1 VHEPCGRTS
10 LRSGWILA
18 NQKFMAFHVAAL
30 LGVLAHLVQM
40 AWEGVISW
48 AFIGFFFG
56 VELGTGLLIAFLTW
70 HTVISVHEMAHFL
83 KAGRAN
89 ALRDDDQER
98 FNREVE
104 AGGHS
109 AVGRLRW
116 YAGMFL
122 SIPYGRFWGVRK
134 TEGGYFVPLEMGGDA
149 TLAVSAAGPMADR
162 VMSRVTLP
170 PGLIAYGAGL
180 FFLGTTPLQ
189 AMVAIYAGRLLIAL
203 GVVSYL
209 DVTRTDDGAYKKYMA
224 WLAAGAGSGEESAAD
239 GQVAGYA
246 ERRAAILQRMRSQ
259 GMYLATSPDG
269 SRQQWAPWQLRNT
282 IQGGEHVSHQG
293 GNISLQEFMIV
304 PIAVNNVEAAEICN
318 SVQNRAMQIIQN
330 AEGMKFVGIGI
341 EGGIVGTFDRY
352 EERVLEVIVQAIG
365 EAGYEAGG
373 LNSNLL
379 DTWEEIDTLPRVS
392 ELAAADLDF
401 LRTVS
406 FDGGEL
412 RQDLSDADRNCTI
425 RILKQAG
432 HRAGV
437 WIAID
442 AAANSLADAYRESA
456 KTDAI
461 GYYQFYMRSGTE
473 QVVLTSDEMLS
484 MYQDWMR
491 RFPIVSLEDPFDER
505 DTGAWSKI
513 TRELGDE
520 ILIVGDD
527 LIVTNDTLVGAAIDA
542 GLVNAALIKPNQIG
556 TISETLLAI
565 EAAQGRG
572 IPVVV
577 SHRSKSGVDF
587 IEAELGLAVGSLAL
601 KCGGAR
607 LAERIHKYQRV
618 ADAMDKVRLG
628 EPTPVLP
635 GDAIVVTLRAVEG
648 QTSAGPA
655 TTRALLVL
663 SNGVSFEA
671 SVPVA
676 TSSGTAEA
684 VHLVDGDPHR
694 YGGKGVLRA
703 VHHFNTLVAPM
714 FVGKRVDEIGDLV
727 AVDRSLLQLEREAA
741 EKAYEALAAS
751 GSLPEDPDD
760 AVLAGA
766 LRPDLSSERVDRILQ
781 RKANIGMN
789 TILPASVVLMRLLA
803 AREGQTPEAY
813 LRSLIEAGIDRA
825 YLYGAGDSQAAGLV
839 SQTA

>member
-1 VHEPCGRTS
+1 MHEPSATPS

-30 LGVLAHLVQM
+30 LGVLAHLVQL
-40 AWEGVISW
+40 AWEGVITW
-48 AFIGFFFG
+48 AFISFFFG

-89 ALRDDDQER
+89 ALRDHDQER
-98 FNREVE
+98 FNLEVE
-104 AGGHS
+104 ESGRS
-109 AVGRLRW
+109 AVGRARW

-149 TLAVSAAGPMADR
+149 TLAVSAAGPMADQM
-162 VMSRVTLP
+162 MSRLTLP

-180 FFLGTTPLQ
+180 FFLGTMPVQ
-189 AMVAIYAGRLLIAL
+189 AMAVIYAGRLLIAL

-209 DVTRTDDGAYKKYMA
+209 DVTRTDDGAYQKYKA
-224 WLAAGAGSGEESAAD
+224 WLAAGARAGEEETAAER
-239 GQVAGYA
+239 VAGFT
-246 ERRAAILQRMRSQ
+246 ERRATILQRMRSQ

-269 SRQQWAPWQLRNT
+269 SRQQWAPWQMRNT

-373 LNSNLL
+373 LHSNVL
-379 DTWEEIDTLPRVS
+379 DTWEEVEALPRLS
-392 ELAAADLDF
+392 GLAPADLEF
-401 LRTVS
+401 LQTDIFS
-406 FDGGEL
+406 GNDL

-425 RILKQAG
+425 RILKEAG

-473 QVVLTSDEMLS
+473 QVVVTSDELLG
-484 MYQDWMR
+484 MYEEWLN

-505 DTGAWSKI
+505 DTGAWLKI
-513 TRELGDE
+513 TQVLGGRV
-520 ILIVGDD
+520 LIVGDD
-527 LIVTNDTLVGAAIDA
+527 LIVTNDTLVAGAIDD

-565 EAAQGRG
+565 KAAQDRDV
-572 IPVVV
+572 PVIV
-577 SHRSKSGVDF
+577 SHRSKSGVDY
-587 IEAELGLAVGSLAL
+587 IEAELGLAVNSLAL

-618 ADAMDKVRLG
+618 ADAMDGIRLG

-635 GDAIVVTLRAVEG
+635 GDARIVTLRAVEG

-655 TTRALLVL
+655 TTRALVVL

-684 VHLVDGDPHR
+684 VHLIDGDPYR
-694 YGGKGVLRA
+694 YGGHGVLRA
-703 VHHFNTLVAPM
+703 VHYFNTKVAPL
-714 FVGKRVDEIGDLV
+714 FVGKRVDELGDLV
-727 AVDRSLLQLEREAA
+727 SVDRSLLMLERQAAQETYETLEAS
-741 EKAYEALAAS
+741 K
-751 GSLPEDPDD
+751 SLPDDPDEL
-760 AVLAGA
+760 VMAGA
-766 LRPDLSSERVDRILQ
+766 LGPDLSQERVDRILQ
-781 RKANIGMN
+781 RKANLGMN
-789 TILPASVVLMRLLA
+789 AILPASVVLMRVLA
-803 AREGQTPEAY
+803 AREGMTPEAY
-813 LRSLIEAGIDRA
+813 LRHLTKSGIDRD
-825 YLYGAGDSQAAGLV
+825 YLYGADES
-839 SQTA
+839 

>member
-1 VHEPCGRTS
+1 MHEPSATPS

-30 LGVLAHLVQM
+30 LGVLAHLVQL
-40 AWEGVISW
+40 AWEGVITW

-56 VELGTGLLIAFLTW
+56 VELGTGVLIAFFTW

-83 KAGRAN
+83 KAGRAK
-89 ALRDDDQER
+89 ALRDQDQER
-98 FNREVE
+98 FDLEVE
-104 AGGHS
+104 ESGHS
-109 AVGRLRW
+109 ALGRARW

-122 SIPYGRFWGVRK
+122 SIPSGRFWGVRK

-149 TLAVSAAGPMADR
+149 TLAVSAAGPMADQ
-162 VMSRVTLP
+162 VMSRLTLP

-180 FFLGTTPLQ
+180 FFLGTMPVQ
-189 AMVAIYAGRLLIAL
+189 AMAVIYAGRLLIAL

-209 DVTRTDDGAYKKYMA
+209 DVTRTDDGAYKKYKA
-224 WLAAGAGSGEESAAD
+224 WLAAGARSAEETPAAE
-239 GQVAGYA
+239 QVAGFT
-246 ERRAAILQRMRSQ
+246 EHRATILQRMCTQ

-269 SRQQWAPWQLRNT
+269 SRQQWAPWQMRNT

-330 AEGMKFVGIGI
+330 GEGMKFVGIGI

-352 EERVLEVIVQAIG
+352 EERVLEVIVQAIE
-365 EAGYEAGG
+365 EAGYEPGG
-373 LNSNLL
+373 LHSNVLE
-379 DTWEEIDTLPRVS
+379 TWEEVEALPRFS
-392 ELAAADLDF
+392 ELEAADREF
-401 LRTVS
+401 LRTVAFS
-406 FDGGEL
+406 GNEL
-412 RQDLSDADRNCTI
+412 RHDLPDADRNCTL
-425 RILKQAG
+425 RILKLAG

-456 KTDAI
+456 KTDTI

-473 QVVLTSDEMLS
+473 QVVVTSDELLD
-484 MYQDWMR
+484 MYEGWLK
-491 RFPIVSLEDPFDER
+491 RFPIVSLEDPYDEL
-505 DTGAWSKI
+505 DKGAWLKI
-513 TRELGDE
+513 TRELGGRV
-520 ILIVGDD
+520 LIVGDD
-527 LIVTNDTLVGAAIDA
+527 LIVTNDTLVSAAIDD
-542 GLVNAALIKPNQIG
+542 GLVNVALIKPNQIG
-556 TISETLLAI
+556 TLSETLLAI
-565 EAAQGRG
+565 KAAQDRD
-572 IPVVV
+572 IPVIV
-577 SHRSKSGVDF
+577 SHRSKSGVDY
-587 IEAELGLAVGSLAL
+587 IEAELGLAVNSLAL

-618 ADAMDKVRLG
+618 ADAMDKVRMG

-635 GDAIVVTLRAVEG
+635 GDARVVTLRAVEG

-684 VHLVDGDPHR
+684 VHLIDGDPYR
-694 YGGKGVLRA
+694 YGGHGVLRA
-703 VHHFNTLVAPM
+703 VHHFNTLVAPL
-714 FVGKRVDEIGDLV
+714 FAGKRVDEIGDLV
-727 AVDRSLLQLEREAA
+727 SVDRALLQVEREAA
-741 EKAYEALAAS
+741 EETYKALEAN
-751 GSLPEDPDD
+751 GSLPDDPDEM
-760 AVLAGA
+760 VLAGA
-766 LRPDLSSERVDRILQ
+766 LGPDLPQEKVERILQ

-789 TILPASVVLMRLLA
+789 AILPASVVLMRVLA
-803 AREGQTPEAY
+803 AREGMTSESY
-813 LRSLIEAGIDRA
+813 LRHLIESGIDRA
-825 YLYGAGDSQAAGLV
+825 YLYGGDKS
-839 SQTA
+839 

>member
-1 VHEPCGRTS
+1 VHEPSASPS

-30 LGVLAHLVQM
+30 LGVLAHLVQL
-40 AWEGVISW
+40 AWEGVITW

-89 ALRDDDQER
+89 ALRDQDQER
-98 FNREVE
+98 FNLEVE
-104 AGGHS
+104 ESGHG
-109 AVGRLRW
+109 ALGRARW
-116 YAGMFL
+116 YSGMFL

-149 TLAVSAAGPMADR
+149 TLAVSAAGPMADQA
-162 VMSRVTLP
+162 MSRLTLP

-180 FFLGTTPLQ
+180 FFLGTMPIQ
-189 AMVAIYAGRLLIAL
+189 AMAAIYAGRLLLAL

-209 DVTRTDDGAYKKYMA
+209 DVTRTDDGAFKKYKA
-224 WLAAGAGSGEESAAD
+224 WLAAGARAGVEESASED
-239 GQVAGYA
+239 VAGFTEA
-246 ERRAAILQRMRSQ
+246 RATILQRMRTQ
-259 GMYLATSPDG
+259 GMYVATSPDG
-269 SRQQWAPWQLRNT
+269 SQQQWAPWQMRNT

-304 PIAVNNVEAAEICN
+304 PIAVDNVEAAEICN

-330 AEGMKFVGIGI
+330 GEGMKFVGIGI

-352 EERVLEVIVQAIG
+352 EERVLEVIVQAIE
-365 EAGYEAGG
+365 EAGYEPGG
-373 LNSNLL
+373 LHSNVLE
-379 DTWEEIDTLPRVS
+379 TWAEVEALPRMS
-392 ELAAADLDF
+392 ELDDADMEF
-401 LRTVS
+401 LRTVA
-406 FDGGEL
+406 FEGDDL
-412 RQDLSDADRNCTI
+412 RQDLADTDRNCTV
-425 RILKQAG
+425 RILKLAG

-473 QVVLTSDEMLS
+473 QVVVTSDEMLS
-484 MYQDWMR
+484 MYEDWLR
-491 RFPIVSLEDPFDER
+491 RFPIVSLEDPYDELDR
-505 DTGAWSKI
+505 GAWLKI
-513 TRELGDE
+513 TREMGGRV
-520 ILIVGDD
+520 LIVGDD
-527 LIVTNDTLVGAAIDA
+527 LITTNDTLVSAAIDD

-556 TISETLLAI
+556 TLSETLLAI
-565 EAAQGRG
+565 KAAQDRD

-577 SHRSKSGVDF
+577 SHRSKSGVDY
-587 IEAELGLAVGSLAL
+587 IEAELGLAVNSLAL

-618 ADAMDKVRLG
+618 ADAMDKIRLG

-635 GDAIVVTLRAVEG
+635 GDARVITLRAVEG

-655 TTRALLVL
+655 TTRALVVL

-684 VHLVDGDPHR
+684 VHLVDGDPYR

-703 VHHFNTLVAPM
+703 VYYFNTKVAPL

-727 AVDRSLLQLEREAA
+727 SIDRALLQLEREAA
-741 EKAYEALAAS
+741 EETYKTLEAN
-751 GSLPEDPDD
+751 GSLPDDPDE
-760 AVLAGA
+760 AVMAGA
-766 LRPDLSSERVDRILQ
+766 LRPDLSQERVDRILQ

-789 TILPASVVLMRLLA
+789 AILPASVVLMRVIA
-803 AREGQTPEAY
+803 AREGMTPEAY
-813 LRSLIEAGIDRA
+813 MRHLIGSGIDRG
-825 YLYGAGDSQAAGLV
+825 YLYGGEKA
-839 SQTA
+839 

>member
-1 VHEPCGRTS
+1 VHEPSATPS
-10 LRSGWILA
+10 LRSSWILA

-30 LGVLAHLVQM
+30 LGVLAHLVQL
-40 AWEGVISW
+40 AWEGVITW

-56 VELGTGLLIAFLTW
+56 IELGTGVLIAFVTW
-70 HTVISVHEMAHFL
+70 HTVISIHEMAHFL
-83 KAGRAN
+83 KAGRAK
-89 ALRDDDQER
+89 ALRDQDQER
-98 FNREVE
+98 FNLEVE
-104 AGGHS
+104 ECGRS
-109 AVGRLRW
+109 ALGRARW
-116 YAGMFL
+116 YAGMFFA
-122 SIPYGRFWGVRK
+122 IPYGRFWGVRK

-149 TLAVSAAGPMADR
+149 TLAVSAAGPMADQ
-162 VMSRVTLP
+162 VMSRLTLP

-180 FFLGTTPLQ
+180 FFLGTGPVQ
-189 AMVAIYAGRLLIAL
+189 AMAAIYAGRLLIAL

-209 DVTRTDDGAYKKYMA
+209 DVTRTDDGAYKKYKA
-224 WLAAGAGSGEESAAD
+224 WLAAGARSREEESAAE
-239 GQVAGYA
+239 QVAGFT
-246 ERRAAILQRMRSQ
+246 ERRATILQRMRSQ

-330 AEGMKFVGIGI
+330 GEGMKFVGIGI
-341 EGGIVGTFDRY
+341 EGGIVGTFDRF
-352 EERVLEVIVQAIG
+352 EERVLEVIVQAIE

-373 LNSNLL
+373 LRSNILE
-379 DTWEEIDTLPRVS
+379 TWEEVEALPRLS
-392 ELAAADLDF
+392 ELEAADLEF
-401 LRTVS
+401 LRTVAFS
-406 FDGGEL
+406 GNDR
-412 RQDLSDADRNCTI
+412 RQDLSDAERNCTI
-425 RILKQAG
+425 RILKLAG

-461 GYYQFYMRSGTE
+461 GLYQFYMRSGTE
-473 QVVLTSDEMLS
+473 QAIVTSDELLD
-484 MYQDWMR
+484 MYQNWLS
-491 RFPIVSLEDPFDER
+491 RFPIVSLEDPFDEL
-505 DTGAWSKI
+505 DTGAWLKI
-513 TRELGDE
+513 TQKLGGLV
-520 ILIVGDD
+520 LIIGDD
-527 LIVTNDTLVGAAIDA
+527 LIVTNDTLVSAAIDD

-565 EAAQGRG
+565 KAAQDRD
-572 IPVVV
+572 IPVIV
-577 SHRSKSGVDF
+577 SHRSKSGVDY
-587 IEAELGLAVGSLAL
+587 IEAELGLAVNSLAL

-635 GDAIVVTLRAVEG
+635 GDALIVTLRAVEG

-684 VHLVDGDPHR
+684 VHLVDGDPYR
-694 YGGKGVLRA
+694 YGGHGVLRA
-703 VHHFNTLVAPM
+703 VHHFNTKVAPL
-714 FVGKRVDEIGDLV
+714 FVGKRVDELGDLV
-727 AVDRSLLQLEREAA
+727 SVDRALLKLERQAA
-741 EKAYEALAAS
+741 EETYETLKAS
-751 GSLPEDPDD
+751 GSLPDDPDEM
-760 AVLAGA
+760 VLAGA
-766 LRPDLSSERVDRILQ
+766 LGPDLLSEKVDRILQ

-789 TILPASVVLMRLLA
+789 AILPASVVLMRVLA
-803 AREGQTPEAY
+803 AREGMTAEAY
-813 LRSLIEAGIDRA
+813 LRHLVENGIDRA
-825 YLYGAGDSQAAGLV
+825 YLYGG
-839 SQTA
+839 